1 MRMFFTP
8 PLMAVLCTSVLGLEG
23 HEAVARVQPSIED
36 SATLYPRGAEG
47 LVKAVLEKPRK
58 SFSVLIPEFSEQ
70 EMQKIHKESLALNY
84 PQHPMPGVKQRRSA
98 GSKLNTLTQTHR
110 RHPQEIFADQRGWT
124 TVRELSDGPVVQ
136 GPSKRPRIVLHP
148 PKLHSP
154 PAARSTGSST
164 ENLLRMLVEEERN
177 GPPQPLTLTREQ
189 MLRASLPVSPE
200 RSRSPIRQRRP
211 ASPIG
216 SPSSVGSGSSTT
228 SHSYP
233 WEDEREPTR
242 RAASFQAQMASYRGK
257 GEAGTSTRPTA
268 PQLTRQRSEARE
280 IPSTS
285 GPRPLR
291 LFSQSPRTRGEDTDF
306 LAEGVGHSPRNAGN
320 PLQRGRGRPGG
331 RAGSTTS
338 SSSGSGT
345 ESERGSRRSSR
356 EDLQFE
362 MDLDDRSNRRRPAR
376 GGL

>member
-1 MRMFFTP
+1 MRIFFAP
-8 PLMAVLCTSVLGLEG
+8 PLMTVLCTSVLGLEA
-23 HEAVARVQPSIED
+23 HEAVARGQPSIID

-58 SFSVLIPEFSEQ
+58 SFSLLIPDFSEQ
-70 EMQKIHKESLALNY
+70 EMQQIHKESLSLKY
-84 PQHPMPGVKQRRSA
+84 PQYPMPGAKQRRSDER
-98 GSKLNTLTQTHR
+98 KLNTLTRAHR
-110 RHPQEIFADQRGWT
+110 RHPQEIFTDQRGWT

-136 GPSKRPRIVLHP
+136 GPNKRPRKMLQP
-148 PKLHSP
+148 SKLHSP
-154 PAARSTGSST
+154 PTARSTGSST
-164 ENLLRMLVEEERN
+164 ESLLRMLVEEERN

-189 MLRASLPVSPE
+189 MLQASLPLSPE
-200 RSRSPIRQRRP
+200 RPSSPFRQQRP

-216 SPSSVGSGSSTT
+216 SPSSVGSGSSPT
-228 SHSYP
+228 SHSFP
-233 WEDEREPTR
+233 WDDEREPTR
-242 RAASFQAQMASYRGK
+242 RAASFQAQMASYRSK

-291 LFSQSPRTRGEDTDF
+291 LFSHSPRTRGEDADF
-306 LAEGVGHSPRNAGN
+306 LVEGVGHSPRNAGN
-320 PLQRGRGRPGG
+320 ALQRGRGRGRGRAGG
-331 RAGSTTS
+331 RVGSTTS

-362 MDLDDRSNRRRPAR
+362 MDLDDRSAP
-376 GGL
+376 G